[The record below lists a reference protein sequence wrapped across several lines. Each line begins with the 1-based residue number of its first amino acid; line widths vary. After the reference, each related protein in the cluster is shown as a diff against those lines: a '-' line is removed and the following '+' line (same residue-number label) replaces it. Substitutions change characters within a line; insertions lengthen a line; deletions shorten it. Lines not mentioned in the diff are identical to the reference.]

1 MANEL
6 APSKNQSAPATAS
19 AAASSA
25 GGQPMQI
32 DLSNMQGLLLNN
44 RRLLLLIASV
54 LMLAGFIGLI
64 FWSAEPPYRALFSNM
79 DEKEASSIVEMLQKE
94 KVPYRLE
101 GTGTIMVPSDQVY
114 NLRLKLAGQDM
125 LPGNKTGY
133 ELFDKGDQFGIS
145 DFVQKVN
152 LQRALQGELA
162 RTIEI
167 LPQVSAAR
175 VHLVLPKESAF
186 VSRKQQATA
195 SVMLQLTGA
204 NRISK
209 QSILAIQNLV
219 SAGVPELDRENV
231 TVVDSAGNL
240 LTTKGESNAG
250 SAGQSQQEYQ
260 VNFERRMEE
269 RLTRMLEQIVG
280 SGQAVVR
287 VSAEINREHVEQNNQ
302 RFNPDESVL
311 RSERIIDESRKSSDQ
326 RAIGIPGVS
335 SNSPDKLAAAQGGS
349 AQPMEEAGRSE
360 HVSNFE
366 ISSTSE
372 KRIIPFGDVEKLSV
386 AVVVGGV
393 VSKQGDT
400 SGFTPRSQEELKSI
414 RGLVERAMGYDED
427 RGDSLEVQSMS
438 LVDISSTEDTAALQE
453 AESKAFYLE
462 LARYGLAGVAMFLL
476 VWFVLRPMGRRF
488 TGQEGKEPAGVAGT
502 DSGQADGSPG
512 LALTSNSRSDAV
524 AAALSSIKLPAL
536 GTLQGDNLAL
546 QTATKQ
552 IITQDPK
559 LSARIIQQWA
569 RES

>member
-6 APSKNQSAPATAS
+6 APSNNQPAPAATS
-19 AAASSA
+19 AAASS
-25 GGQPMQI
+25 GSQPLQI
-32 DLSNMQGLLLNN
+32 DMSNIQGLLLNN

-54 LMLAGFIGLI
+54 LLLAGFIGLI
-64 FWSAEPPYRALFSNM
+64 FWSAEAPYRTLFSNM
-79 DEKEASSIVEMLQKE
+79 DEKEAASVVEMLQKE

-114 NLRLKLAGQDM
+114 TLRLKLAGEDM
-125 LPGNKTGY
+125 LPGNKAGY

-204 NRISK
+204 SRISK

-240 LTTKGESNAG
+240 LTTKGESNTG
-250 SAGQSQQEYQ
+250 GAGQTQQEYQ

-311 RSERIIDESRKSSDQ
+311 RSERIIDESRKASDR
-326 RAIGIPGVS
+326 RAMGIPGVS
-335 SNSPDKLAAAQGGS
+335 SNNPDKQAASQGLV
-349 AQPMEEAGRSE
+349 QEPTEEAGRSE

-366 ISSTSE
+366 ISSTTE
-372 KRIIPFGDVEKLSV
+372 KRIIPFGEVEKLSV
-386 AVVVGGV
+386 AVVVGGT
-393 VSKQGDT
+393 VSKQGET
-400 SGFTPRSQEELKSI
+400 SSFTPRSQEELKSI

-427 RGDSLEVQSMS
+427 RGDSLEVQSLS
-438 LVDISSTEDTAALQE
+438 LVDMSINADTEALQE

-462 LARYGLAGVAMFLL
+462 LARYGLAGVALFLL
-476 VWFVLRPMGRRF
+476 VWFVLRPM
-488 TGQEGKEPAGVAGT
+488 
-502 DSGQADGSPG
+502 S
-512 LALTSNSRSDAV
+512 SRSSVKERKTKTGKV
-524 AAALSSIKLPAL
+524 A
-536 GTLQGDNLAL
+536 
-546 QTATKQ
+546 
-552 IITQDPK
+552 ITQ
-559 LSARIIQQWA
+559 
-569 RES
+569 